1 MTTER
6 LTWVIFSDV
15 DGTLT
20 DAQTYRW
27 EAAADALRQ
36 VMARPIPLVLCSSK
50 TRREL
55 AHYRQLWHIPD
66 PFIVENGSAIFVPP
80 AYFPFALPYQQEV
93 DGYQVIELGAP
104 AVSIRSVL
112 KGIRRQTGLTLE
124 GYRDLTPAEVGRL
137 TGLAPAAARRAR
149 QREYSETI
157 VTPLTAAQLTQ
168 LQARLAEMGL
178 AMTAGDRFYTVASA
192 ASDKGRAV
200 TLLTELFRRK
210 LGHVVT
216 VGIGDAAND
225 LPLLAAVDQPY
236 LVQQFDGRWLETAG
250 RPVERVRGVGP
261 EGWSQVI
268 HQLIRDV

>member
-1 MTTER
+1 MTAEK

-27 EAAADALRQ
+27 EAAAGALRQ

-50 TRREL
+50 TRQEL
-55 AHYRQLWHIPD
+55 EYYRRLWHIPD

-80 AYFPFALPYQQEV
+80 AYFPFAFPYQREAN
-93 DGYQVIELGAP
+93 GYQVIELGAP
-104 AVSIRSVL
+104 AEAIWLALAS
-112 KGIRRQTGLTLE
+112 IRRQTGLTLE

-137 TGLAPAAARRAR
+137 TGLAPVAARRAR

-157 VTPLTAAQLTQ
+157 VTPLAAEQLAQ
-168 LQARLAEMGL
+168 LQAHLAEMGL
-178 AMTAGDRFYTVASA
+178 AITAGDRFYTITSA
-192 ASDKGRAV
+192 ASDKGQAV
-200 TLLTELFRRK
+200 TLLTELFQRK
-210 LGHVVT
+210 LGHVIT

-225 LPLLAAVDQPY
+225 LPLLAAVDRPY

-250 RPVERVRGVGP
+250 RPVERVAGVGP
-261 EGWSQVI
+261 AGWAQVI
-268 HQLIRDV
+268 HQLIHDD